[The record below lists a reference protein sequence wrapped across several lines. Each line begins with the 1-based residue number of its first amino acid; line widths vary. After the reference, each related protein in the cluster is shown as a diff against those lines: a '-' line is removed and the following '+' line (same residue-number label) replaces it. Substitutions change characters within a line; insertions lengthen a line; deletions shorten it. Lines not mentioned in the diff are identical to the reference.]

1 MEAGIRYGE
10 LGSALARHG
19 LAIPNYA
26 SLPHIS
32 VGGAIATATHGSG
45 ARNQSLAASVAALEL
60 VCGDGSLVRLDRT
73 DEDFDG
79 AVVALGALGLV
90 VRVTLDVVPEFELR
104 QQVFEGL
111 PWATVEANLHEVLA
125 LGYSTSLFTRWTEVG
140 IDQVWVKSDG
150 AGRQL
155 FRRDRLPTGRA
166 TRSPAPTRRTP
177 PNSSALPGPSAE
189 RLPHFRLGFTPSGGD
204 ELQSEYAI
212 AARARGRR
220 MRALRPLGPIL
231 TPLLLTSEIRA
242 VAADSLWLS
251 PFYERDSVC
260 IHFTWKPLGAKVH
273 AVLPRIE
280 AALAPFEPRP
290 HWGKVFI
297 AVDLAASYP
306 RATGVSR
313 APRPPRPRAG
323 LRQRVRRSARD
334 VGERVRVRAV
344 AAGLAAIERVDRLD
358 VGRLELEVEDR
369 EVLRDPRRRHR
380 LREDDVAVLDVP
392 AQDDLRH
399 RLAERS
405 AISIS
410 VGSSS
415 TLPCAIG
422 AHASVAIPCSSP

>member
-1 MEAGIRYGE
+1 MPSSPHPGACDSADDMKNWAGNLTYSTDCVLAPRSIAEAQSMVAQAELVRPLGTRHSFSRVADTSGALLSTEHLNQIVEIGTRTVVVEAGIPYGD
-10 LGSALARHG
+10 LGSALDRHR
-19 LAIPNYA
+19 LAVPNYA

-60 VCGDGSLVRLDRT
+60 VRGDGSIMRLDRT

-90 VRVTLDVVPEFELR
+90 VRVTLDVVPGFELR
-104 QQVFEGL
+104 QQVFERL

-125 LGYSTSLFTRWTEVG
+125 LGYSTSLFTRWTESG
-140 IDQVWVKSDG
+140 IDQVWVKSTAPIDTCFGATAADG
-150 AGRQL
+150 PRNPVAGADPANATEQL
-155 FRRDRLPTGRA
+155 G
-166 TRSPAPTRRTP
+166 S
-177 PNSSALPGPSAE
+177 PGPSAE

-212 AARARGRR
+212 AHKHAVEAV
-220 MRALRPLGPIL
+220 RALRPFGPIL

-251 PFYERDSVC
+251 PFHERDSVC

-297 AVDLAASYP
+297 RSPALSYP
-306 RATGVSR
+306 RLPEFLALR
-313 APRPPRPRAG
+313 ARIDP
-323 LRQRVRRSARD
+323 
-334 VGERVRVRAV
+334 ERVFGNAF
-344 AAGLAAIERVDRLD
+344 D
-358 VGRLELEVEDR
+358 
-369 EVLRDPRRRHR
+369 
-380 LREDDVAVLDVP
+380 
-392 AQDDLRH
+392 AQL
-399 RLAERS
+399 
-405 AISIS
+405 
-410 VGSSS
+410 GM
-415 TLPCAIG
+415 
-422 AHASVAIPCSSP
+422 

>member
-1 MEAGIRYGE
+1 MEAGIPYGD
-10 LGSALARHG
+10 LGSALDRHR
-19 LAIPNYA
+19 LAVPNYA

-60 VCGDGSLVRLDRT
+60 VRGDGSIMRLDRT

-90 VRVTLDVVPEFELR
+90 VRVTLDVVPGFELR
-104 QQVFEGL
+104 QQVFERL

-125 LGYSTSLFTRWTEVG
+125 LGYSTSLFTRWTESG
-140 IDQVWVKSDG
+140 IDQVWVKSTAPIDTCFGATAADG
-150 AGRQL
+150 PRNPVAGADPANATEQL
-155 FRRDRLPTGRA
+155 G
-166 TRSPAPTRRTP
+166 S
-177 PNSSALPGPSAE
+177 PGPSAE

-212 AARARGRR
+212 AHKHAVEAV
-220 MRALRPLGPIL
+220 RALRPFGPIL

-251 PFYERDSVC
+251 PFHERDSVC

-297 AVDLAASYP
+297 RSPALSYP
-306 RATGVSR
+306 RLPEFR
-313 APRPPRPRAG
+313 ALRA
-323 LRQRVRRSARD
+323 RID
-334 VGERVRVRAV
+334 PERVFGNAF
-344 AAGLAAIERVDRLD
+344 D
-358 VGRLELEVEDR
+358 
-369 EVLRDPRRRHR
+369 
-380 LREDDVAVLDVP
+380 
-392 AQDDLRH
+392 AQL
-399 RLAERS
+399 
-405 AISIS
+405 
-410 VGSSS
+410 GM
-415 TLPCAIG
+415 
-422 AHASVAIPCSSP
+422 